1 MPINYAF
8 SVQNLEFFLLIFV
21 RVSCFIYI
29 APFFGMPNTPSRI
42 KVGLSIFISMLI
54 YQFIV
59 PHQTLDYSTVLGF
72 AVLVLKEA
80 IAGLLIGFGANICN
94 TIILFSGKIMDM
106 EIGLSMV
113 SLFDPV
119 TKEQVGFTGVLY
131 EYSIL
136 LVLIVTDMHQFIL
149 RAFIDSYQLIPTA
162 GIVLKSDHLME
173 SMVQF
178 MTDYCVIGFRICL
191 PVFATILL
199 LNSILGILA
208 KVAPQMNMFSVGM
221 QLKILVGLTVLF
233 LTVRLLPGI
242 SDFIFTEMKKMM
254 FSFIGGLY

>member
-8 SVQNLEFFLLIFV
+8 SVQDLEFFLLIFV
-21 RVSCFIYI
+21 RVTCFIYI
-29 APFFGMPNTPSRI
+29 APFFGMSNTPARI
-42 KVGLSIFISMLI
+42 KVGLGIFISMLI

-59 PHQTLDYSTVLGF
+59 PHQILDYSTVLGF

-136 LVLIVTDMHQFIL
+136 LLLIVTDMHQFIL

-162 GIVLKSDHLME
+162 GVVLKSDHLM
-173 SMVQF
+173 
-178 MTDYCVIGFRICL
+178 
-191 PVFATILL
+191 

-221 QLKILVGLTVLF
+221 QLKILVGLTILF
-233 LTVRLLPGI
+233 LTVRMLPGI
-242 SDFIFTEMKKMM
+242 SDFIFNEMKKMM
-254 FSFIGGLY
+254 VSFIGGLY